1 MMIRRFRPSVLS
13 VTIFA
18 VFALALAACGTSAIP
33 ADTPTASE
41 PAGAIVPVFAPPQSP
56 PVKAPIVVPQAPAP
70 SPQTSASAPDSTSAA
85 PEAPVVAAPAADA
98 PVAPTVAVDAAA
110 IVAAQ
115 EQVLGDIYDTALP
128 SVVRIVVSKWVP
140 TNSGRVLAPAGE
152 GSGFV
157 WSASGQ
163 IVTNHHVIA
172 DADRVTVIFAD
183 GWEAEAIVLGSDP
196 DSDLAA
202 LKIDLP
208 DVPLTPLALGDSGS
222 LRVGQLAVA
231 IGAPFGQD
239 FTMTTGIVSALGRT
253 IASAETRFVNPQ
265 AIQTDAPINPGNSG
279 GPLLD
284 RLGRVIGINSQIAT
298 RSGSSAGIGFSV
310 PVNTAKRVVPELIE
324 TGSYEYAYLGISG
337 GSLGPRLA
345 EAKGLDENT
354 RGVIVSQVLGDGPAD
369 RAGLEAN
376 DRSVEVDGQRF
387 PTGGDVITSIDG
399 VQVSDMDDLLAYL
412 AGTTRPGDTVA
423 LGLIREDGDDA
434 TVDVVLGRRPDPQGP
449 PA

>member
-1 MMIRRFRPSVLS
+1 MIRKFRPGVLS

-18 VFALALAACGTSAIP
+18 LFALALAACGTSADP
-33 ADTPTASE
+33 VDTPTASE
-41 PAGAIVPVFAPPQSP
+41 PAGAIVPVMAPPQST
-56 PVKAPIVVPQAPAP
+56 PVEAPVVVPQAPVPSSQTAATTPDTTSTEPAP
-70 SPQTSASAPDSTSAA
+70 A
-85 PEAPVVAAPAADA
+85 VVSAPAADVPA
-98 PVAPTVAVDAAA
+98 APTVAVDATA

-128 SVVRIVVSKWVP
+128 SVVRIVVSQWAT

-157 WSASGQ
+157 WSAEGH
-163 IVTNHHVIA
+163 IVTNHHRIA
-172 DADRVTVIFAD
+172 GADLVTVLFAD
-183 GWEAEAIVLGSDP
+183 GWEAEATVLGSDP

-208 DVPLTPLALGDSGS
+208 GAPLIPLALGDSAA

-239 FTMTTGIVSALGRT
+239 FTMTTGIVSALGRS
-253 IASAETRFVNPQ
+253 IPSAETQFANPE

-284 RLGRVIGINSQIAT
+284 RNGSVIGINSQIAT
-298 RSGSSAGIGFSV
+298 RSGSSSGIGFSV

-337 GSLGPRLA
+337 GSLGPSLA
-345 EAKGLDENT
+345 GARGLDEST
-354 RGVIVSQVLGDGPAD
+354 RGVIVSLVLSDGPAD
-369 RAGLEAN
+369 RAGLVAN
-376 DRSVEVDGQRF
+376 QRSVEVDGQRF

-399 VQVSDMDDLLAYL
+399 VRVSDMDDLLAYL

-423 LGLIREDGDDA
+423 LGLIRKDGDEA
-434 TVDVVLGRRPDPQGP
+434 TVDVVLGRRP

>member
-1 MMIRRFRPSVLS
+1 MIKRFRPGVLS

-18 VFALALAACGTSAIP
+18 VFALALAACGTSAKLTVAP
-33 ADTPTASE
+33 AASE
-41 PAGAIVPVFAPPQSP
+41 PAAAIVPVIAPPQSA
-56 PVKAPIVVPQAPAP
+56 PVVAPAVVPQAPVP
-70 SPQTSASAPDSTSAA
+70 SSQTAATTPDITSAEPGAA
-85 PEAPVVAAPAADA
+85 AVSAPAADVPA
-98 PVAPTVAVDAAA
+98 APTVAVDAVA

-128 SVVRIVVSKWVP
+128 SVVRIVVSQWVQ
-140 TNSGRVLAPAGE
+140 TNSGRTLQPLGE

-157 WSASGQ
+157 WSAEGH

-172 DADRVTVIFAD
+172 DADRVTVLFAD
-183 GWEAEAIVLGSDP
+183 GWEADATVLGSDP

-208 DVPLTPLALGDSGS
+208 DVPLTPLALGDSAA

-253 IASAETRFVNPQ
+253 IPSAESLFVNPQ

-310 PVNTAKRVVPELIE
+310 PINTAKRVVPELIE

-345 EAKGLDENT
+345 EAKGLDETT
-354 RGVIVSQVLGDGPAD
+354 RGVIVYQVVGDGPAD
-369 RAGLEAN
+369 RAGLVAN
-376 DRSVEVDGQRF
+376 ERSVEVDGQRF

-399 VQVSDMDDLLAYL
+399 VKVSDMDDLLAYL
-412 AGTTRPGDTVA
+412 AGTTRPGDAVK
-423 LGLIREDGDDA
+423 LGLIREDGDDV
-434 TVDVVLGRRPDPQGP
+434 TVDVVLGRRPT
-449 PA
+449 A